1 MTYLSAW
8 SHVYQNIYF
17 LFKTNKKA
25 HIQKQKAKESKEI
38 RKITETK
45 EEKKVVIVNNICG
58 KSIGVQ

>member
-1 MTYLSAW
+1 M
-8 SHVYQNIYF
+8 YQNIYF

-25 HIQKQKAKESKEI
+25 YIQKQKAKEPKEI

>member
-1 MTYLSAW
+1 M
-8 SHVYQNIYF
+8 
-17 LFKTNKKA
+17 
-25 HIQKQKAKESKEI
+25 QKQKAKEPKEI